1 MQTVTLYSTEYCGYC
16 RAAKSLLSEL
26 EIPFDEV
33 DLSEDPEARMALI
46 ERTGER
52 TVPQIYVGETHVG
65 GFTELRA
72 LHLDGGLLP
81 LVHSEG

>member
-1 MQTVTLYSTEYCGYC
+1 MQTVTLYSTDYCGYC

-26 EIPFDEV
+26 GVAFDEV
-33 DLSEDPEARMALI
+33 DLSADPDARTALI

-52 TVPQIYVGETHVG
+52 TVPQIFVGETHVG

-81 LVHSEG
+81 LVNSEG

>member
-16 RAAKSLLSEL
+16 RAAKSMLSDL

-33 DLSEDPEARMALI
+33 DLSSDPDGRMALI

-81 LVHSEG
+81 LVNSEG

>member
-81 LVHSEG
+81 LVQSEG

>member
-1 MQTVTLYSTEYCGYC
+1 MQDVTLYSTDYCGYC

-26 EIPFDEV
+26 EIPFEEV
-33 DLSEDPEARMALI
+33 DLSADPDGRMALI

-81 LVHSEG
+81 LVNSEG